1 MVLFLSATG
10 IGQRAVAAPGADMN
24 VEDADLTGA
33 DGSLNVHGVVLDSRR
48 VYVPSHDH
56 LNHNAVPLQCHWQS
70 SIYN

>member
-1 MVLFLSATG
+1 
-10 IGQRAVAAPGADMN
+10 MN